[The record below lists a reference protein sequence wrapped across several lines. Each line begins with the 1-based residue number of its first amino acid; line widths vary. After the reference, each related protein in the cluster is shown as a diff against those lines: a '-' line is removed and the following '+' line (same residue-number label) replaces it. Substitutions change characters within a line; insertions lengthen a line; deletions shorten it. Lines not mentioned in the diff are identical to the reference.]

1 MERILVI
8 PIVIFS
14 IKKLVK
20 TQKILTNNAFLHKQN
35 IEPKIEQRNVSAFY
49 LWNTGLIT
57 GFSKSVL
64 RF

>member
-35 IEPKIEQRNVSAFY
+35 IEPKSEQRNV
-49 LWNTGLIT
+49 
-57 GFSKSVL
+57 
-64 RF
+64 